1 MREQLIQYVNSLF
14 AGAPDKEEVKEEI
27 LQNTLD
33 RYDDLIA
40 QGKAP
45 AAAYSLAIAGI
56 GDVSE
61 ILGVVQP
68 TETVP
73 DPGRRIKPEVRETP
87 AHKKLMR
94 AIAIALYICCVVPV
108 IVLSTVGQEI
118 LGVCLMFVMIAA
130 ATALIIMAAGGESEK
145 TERSAPSE
153 PRKELNRAV
162 DTILGLISVIVYLA
176 ISFATGAWYIT
187 WLIFPLVG
195 AVNGI
200 IRAFMDVRKATGSAV
215 ARIII
220 WFVVALLSLAI
231 LLVGLG
237 IDLFIVRNEHFV
249 STGETVTN
257 QETLN
262 PADVQELEIDW
273 AAGSITIVTADTD
286 AITVTETGTF
296 TEAYSMVCALSDGTL
311 SIDYAKS
318 TPYIG
323 ITSTPGKDLTVTVP
337 ADWYC
342 DSLELDAA
350 AVEVQVSGLRI
361 GSVELDGAAMEFF
374 FDGSLHTLS
383 CDGAA
388 CEIRAVMTQAPD
400 TIDIDGA
407 ACVMELTLPADCGFR
422 VQMEGL
428 ACVFNSKREFTGGDG
443 LWTSGDQHCR
453 ITADG
458 MACEVT
464 IH

>member
-14 AGAPDKEEVKEEI
+14 AGAPDKEDVKEEI

-61 ILGVVQP
+61 ILGVAQP
-68 TETVP
+68 AEIVAEP
-73 DPGRRIKPEVRETP
+73 QRRAEPEYRETP
-87 AHKKLMR
+87 VHKKLMR

-108 IVLSTVGQEI
+108 IVLATFGQEI
-118 LGVCLMFVMIAA
+118 LGVSLMFVMIAA
-130 ATALIIMAAGGESEK
+130 ATALIILAAGGKSEK
-145 TERSAPSE
+145 TEKSEPSE
-153 PRKELNRAV
+153 PRKELNKAI

-176 ISFATGAWYIT
+176 ISFITGAWYIT
-187 WLIFPLVG
+187 WIIFPLVG
-195 AVNGI
+195 AINGI

-220 WFVVALLSLAI
+220 WSVVALLSLAI

-237 IDLFIVRNEHFV
+237 VGLFVVRTEYFV

-262 PADVQELEIDW
+262 PADVRELEIDW
-273 AAGSITIVTADTD
+273 AAGSITIMTADTD
-286 AITVTETGTF
+286 EITVTETGNITD
-296 TEAYSMVCALSDGTL
+296 AYSMICTLSDGTL
-311 SIDYAKS
+311 NIAYAKS
-318 TPYIG
+318 KPYIG
-323 ITSTPGKDLTVTVP
+323 FTSAPVKDLTVTVP
-337 ADWYC
+337 WDWYC
-342 DSLELDAA
+342 NSLELDAA

-361 GSVELDGAAMEFF
+361 GSVELDGAAMDFS
-374 FDGSLHTLS
+374 FDGSLRTLS

-407 ACVMELTLPADCGFR
+407 ACVIDLTLPADCGFR

-428 ACVFNSKREFTGGDG
+428 ACEFNSKREFTGGNG
-443 LWTSGDQHCR
+443 LWTSGDQSCR